1 MVHPEI
7 PSIPYG
13 PSEGSVEI
21 KQDSGDKIGNSRLS
35 PGENSHGRRRAWFL
49 KKPVLL
55 GIGALVLLGLIG
67 YFVFRP
73 VKPQYQFETAAVERG
88 RIAARVT
95 ASGTLSAVITVQV
108 GSQVSG
114 RLAEILVDFNSP
126 VKKGQVMARI
136 DPQLLQAALQQ
147 AESNYAAARANLKKA
162 KVQALDSDRQYRRTK
177 ALSDQK
183 LVSPADL
190 DTAEAAAQVSHA
202 QVDAMEGALEQTR
215 AAMDL
220 ARINLNYATIFSP
233 IDGIV
238 ISRNVDVGQTVAA
251 SLQAPTLF
259 TIAQDLRKMQVDTSV
274 AEADVGKL
282 TEGESAIFTVDAY
295 PGEKFKAVVNQIRYA
310 PQTVQ
315 NVVTYNAVLSVDN
328 PDLRLR
334 PGMTANITFVYATR
348 EAVLKIPNAA
358 LRFRPPPEWTADS
371 ARAPASQNGP
381 ANEDPTRRTV
391 WRLQNGGPKGLQIRT
406 GLSDGLFTEVVEG
419 RLDVGEPLVTA
430 FSVEQ
435 R

>member
-1 MVHPEI
+1 AMSRSMT
-7 PSIPYG
+7 PSISYEPAG
-13 PSEGSVEI
+13 GSEL
-21 KQDSGDKIGNSRLS
+21 KPR
-35 PGENSHGRRRAWFL
+35 PAGEAFDDRRQGRRIKRWIYWSA
-49 KKPVLL
+49 
-55 GIGALVLLGLIG
+55 GLVLLLMAAG
-67 YFVFRP
+67 YFLFRP
-73 VKPQYQFETAAVERG
+73 SKSKYLFETAQVERG
-88 RIAARVT
+88 SLAARVT
-95 ASGTLSAVITVQV
+95 ASGTLSAVVTVQV

-114 RLAEILVDFNSP
+114 RLAEIFVDFNSP

-147 AESNYAAARANLKKA
+147 AESNYAAAQANLKKA
-162 KVQALDSDRQYRRTK
+162 KVQALDADRQYRRTK

-190 DTAEAAAQVSHA
+190 DTAEAAAQVARS
-202 QVDAMEGALEQTR
+202 QIDAMDGALKQTR

-220 ARINLNYATIFSP
+220 ARVNLGYTTIVSP

-259 TIAQDLRKMQVDTSV
+259 TIAKELRKMQVDTNV

-282 TEGESAIFTVDAY
+282 SEGMAATFTVDAY
-295 PGEKFKAVVNQIRYA
+295 PGERFHAAVGQIRYA

-315 NVVTYNAVLSVDN
+315 NVVTYNAVLSVEN

-334 PGMTANITFVYATR
+334 PGMTANVTFVYATR

-358 LRFRPPPEWTADS
+358 VRFRPPPEAVS
-371 ARAPASQNGP
+371 ASEKPALIGPGPAAGEDPARKTVWALRNGAPAAVP
-381 ANEDPTRRTV
+381 
-391 WRLQNGGPKGLQIRT
+391 IRV

-419 RLDVGEPLVTA
+419 KLSPGEPLITS
-430 FSVEQ
+430 FSVAN